1 MARNP
6 SKPVVDRLEPAV
18 KKVVASGEVRQ
29 RMWGVGFVVPPGAV
43 DHRARFVKSEVGLW
57 TRVVE
62 DGDIEAE

>member
-1 MARNP
+1 
-6 SKPVVDRLEPAV
+6 V